1 MKNRA
6 EYLQR
11 LEECV
16 HLAQSS
22 EPMTREEIVAHLSR
36 CAAEQARAEA
46 RRTATPQPDLLGAA

>member
-1 MKNRA
+1 MNRD
-6 EYLQR
+6 EYLKR

-16 HLAQSS
+16 VLAESS
-22 EPMTREEIVAHLSR
+22 PPMTREQIVAHMSR